1 MEFKTSSQWLHQV
14 GVHEDGF
21 YWDSSSYEFSKVLLM
36 WGQKEQKN
44 VNLIHQEQ
52 LDEFSFTLFM
62 DGGETLEQGIK
73 TLAYNKAVFL
83 PFASLENAT
92 EELFQLYLILL
103 GKTFDSRVR
112 KYTDYKNE
120 HGRWLLSPN
129 ALFSAKKNS
138 TFISS
143 NERGDIYRNN
153 SFFGNLWD
161 GSLKI
166 WRDGRDTSLIIMKE
180 PKVFGARVSINTS
193 FDQDILHQIVSDKL
207 HLEFK

>member
-83 PFASLENAT
+83 PFASLENTT

-129 ALFSAKKNS
+129 ALFSAKKTRRLS
-138 TFISS
+138 LLMKGEIFTGTIPFLVTFGTVPLRHGEMEGI
-143 NERGDIYRNN
+143 
-153 SFFGNLWD
+153 
-161 GSLKI
+161 
-166 WRDGRDTSLIIMKE
+166 
-180 PKVFGARVSINTS
+180 
-193 FDQDILHQIVSDKL
+193 
-207 HLEFK
+207 HLLLL